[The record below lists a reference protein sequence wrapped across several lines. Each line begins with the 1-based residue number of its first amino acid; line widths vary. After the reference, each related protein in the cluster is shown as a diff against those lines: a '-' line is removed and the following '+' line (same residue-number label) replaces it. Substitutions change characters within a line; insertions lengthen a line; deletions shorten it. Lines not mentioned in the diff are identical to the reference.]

1 MIPASNNMKNTE
13 WCIAIFKDFAIRSYD
28 LQGRFQFGG
37 NDEMNADMEQFPYM
51 YVQAND
57 IRVSPNGDSKSGYAS
72 METTFEVTISDK
84 LKSGKDNELQTV
96 SDSQEIML
104 ALISELSTHPYYVA
118 NQMKMVGDAIITTR
132 YEQDDAIVS
141 KVTAEITL
149 RYPFRYQYCNQP
161 VENIPFYPTIT
172 TDIFG
177 SVTQSIC
184 TLIEGCPVIL
194 TIDNTL
200 IDLQNQIDNIITGA
214 GSTGPTGP
222 TGPAGATGQD
232 GQPGPQGNTGPA
244 GVTGQDGQP
253 GPQGN
258 TGPAGPTGPIGPTGL
273 GGALGAYGSFYS
285 TQDQPLLSITQSQ
298 AVTFDATYTS
308 NQVSISGTQIRFDQP
323 GVYQLTYVAQI
334 SNLANSV
341 ENAIFWIKY
350 NGSDYPNSGTE
361 VSLQQRKGSTTP
373 SKQLV
378 TVAFVGVAQNAGDYI
393 ELMWAGTSLDLS
405 LQEEPANLIDGSSAV
420 PSVIAN
426 VIQVMYTQVGPTG
439 ATGSIGPIGPTGTAG
454 ATGQDGQQGATG
466 PSGTPGSQGP
476 TGPIGATTSIF
487 GISIDGAGTVI
498 TPGVKGYLTIPYNG
512 TITGWD
518 IFSDQSGSCVID
530 LWKDTY
536 ANFPPTVADT
546 ITGSEKPTLSSQQRN
561 QDNNLTTWNTSV
573 SVGDIIAF
581 NVDSATTVTRVNVHI
596 KVTRN

>member
-13 WCIAIFKDFAIRSYD
+13 WAVAIFKDFAIRSYD

-37 NDEMNADMEQFPYM
+37 NDEINAIMEQFPYM

-57 IRVSPNGDSKSGYAS
+57 IRVSPNGDGKSGYAS
-72 METTFEVTISDK
+72 METTFEVTIADK
-84 LKSGKDNELQTV
+84 LLSSKNNELQTV

-149 RYPFRYQYCNQP
+149 RYPFKYQYCNQP

-258 TGPAGPTGPIGPTGL
+258 TGPIGPVGATGPIGPTGL

-298 AVTFDATYTS
+298 AVTLDSTYTS
-308 NQVSISGTQIRFDQP
+308 NQVSISGSQIRFDQP

-341 ENAIFWIKY
+341 ENAIFWVKY

-439 ATGSIGPIGPTGTAG
+439 ATGSSGSPGP
-454 ATGQDGQQGATG
+454 
-466 PSGTPGSQGP
+466 QGP
-476 TGPIGATTSIF
+476 TGPVGATVQDGQPGPQGPTGPAGS
-487 GISIDGAGTVI
+487 GISIDNNQIAFGTGIGVTSSSNLTFIGSTLSTTGMVISATPSLNSTPVQLLVRNEINGDIQYTSASQYLNEASTYQLYGAGTDDFDM
-498 TPGVKGYLTIPYNG
+498 GC
-512 TITGWD
+512 
-518 IFSDQSGSCVID
+518 F
-530 LWKDTY
+530 
-536 ANFPPTVADT
+536 
-546 ITGSEKPTLSSQQRN
+546 
-561 QDNNLTTWNTSV
+561 
-573 SVGDIIAF
+573 
-581 NVDSATTVTRVNVHI
+581 
-596 KVTRN
+596 KVTEDDFFD